1 MGKNSFSRT
10 KKEYHETYNDGIL
23 YYGSIRILKN
33 SRKEKIG
40 EDIEMIGK
48 RPFSYVNI
56 RDNDNIE
63 ADSLGYTIDK
73 KVRIPLS
80 KLPQNIKVKI
90 NNDNDIYEV
99 KKRDSD
105 DRKNIYLYL
114 QKASNKKEVI
124 ENDGWRYYT
133 SIRRI

>member
-1 MGKNSFSRT
+1 MEKHNFARANKS
-10 KKEYHETYNDGIL
+10 YHETYNDGIL
-23 YYGSIRILKN
+23 YFGSIKVLKN
-33 SRKEKIG
+33 EKKEKIG
-40 EDIEMIGK
+40 EKIEIKGK
-48 RPFSYVNI
+48 RPFAYVNI

-80 KLPQNIKVKI
+80 QIPQNIKVKL
-90 NNDNDIYEV
+90 NDCEDIYEV

-114 QKASNKKEVI
+114 QKATNKKESVK
-124 ENDGWRYYT
+124 ND
-133 SIRRI
+133 RRKDN

>member
-1 MGKNSFSRT
+1 MGKINFARNN
-10 KKEYHETYNDGIL
+10 KNYHEIYNDGIL
-23 YYGSIRILKN
+23 YYGSIKVIKN
-33 SRKEKIG
+33 AKKEKIG
-40 EDIEMIGK
+40 EEIQIIGK

-73 KVRIPLS
+73 KIRVPLS
-80 KLPQNIKVKI
+80 PIPQNIKVKL

-99 KKRDSD
+99 KKRDTD

-114 QKASNKKEVI
+114 QKTTNRK
-124 ENDGWRYYT
+124 DGVE
-133 SIRRI
+133 

>member
-1 MGKNSFSRT
+1 MEKHNFARAN
-10 KKEYHETYNDGIL
+10 KLYHETYNEGIL
-23 YYGSIRILKN
+23 YFGSIKVLKN
-33 SRKEKIG
+33 EKKEKIG
-40 EDIEMIGK
+40 EEIEIKGK
-48 RPFSYVNI
+48 RPFAYVNI

-80 KLPQNIKVKI
+80 QIPQNIKVKL
-90 NNDNDIYEV
+90 NDCEDIYEV

-114 QKASNKKEVI
+114 QKATNKKESVK
-124 ENDGWRYYT
+124 ND
-133 SIRRI
+133 RRKDN

>member
-1 MGKNSFSRT
+1 MGKVNFART

-23 YYGSIRILKN
+23 YFGSIKILKN
-33 SRKEKIG
+33 ARKEKIG
-40 EDIEMIGK
+40 EDIEMKGK
-48 RPFSYVNI
+48 RPFAYVNI

-73 KVRIPLS
+73 KVRVPLS
-80 KLPQNIKVKI
+80 NIPQNIKVKI
-90 NNDNDIYEV
+90 NNDDDIYEV

-114 QKASNKKEVI
+114 QKATNKKEVI
-124 ENDGWRYYT
+124 KND
-133 SIRRI
+133 